1 MWILDLIKKRSLSFQ
16 MNAVLLASGFSV
28 GFTKCYLLPGHPG
41 WYGYIACFFVG
52 YVASVIVTIF
62 AGALSAYLLGLDAMR
77 DREMLMII
85 GGMTLIIAALF
96 FLLGSLGGF
105 GDID

>member
-52 YVASVIVTIF
+52 YVASVIVAAF

-85 GGMTLIIAALF
+85 GGMTMIIAALL

>member
-1 MWILDLIKKRSLSFQ
+1 MWVLDLIKKRSLSFQ

-28 GFTKCYLLPGHPG
+28 GFTKCYLLPGNPG
-41 WYGYIACFFVG
+41 WYGYLACFFVG
-52 YVASVIVTIF
+52 YVASVIVAIF

-85 GGMTLIIAALF
+85 GGMTMTIAALL

-105 GDID
+105 GAID